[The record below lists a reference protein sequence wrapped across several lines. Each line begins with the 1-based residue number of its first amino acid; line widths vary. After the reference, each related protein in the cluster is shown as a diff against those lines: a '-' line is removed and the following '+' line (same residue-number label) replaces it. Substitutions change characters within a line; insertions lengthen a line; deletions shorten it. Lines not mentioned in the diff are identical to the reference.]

1 MEILEKCFVNNTSL
15 IETLIEN
22 ISSNEMVEISWG
34 GGYDYKRINKKEE
47 RIENKDNEAN
57 LYVDSA

>member
-34 GGYDYKRINKKEE
+34 GGTIIRE
-47 RIENKDNEAN
+47 
-57 LYVDSA
+57 